1 MRIFSTLRKKQ
12 TELYNGTARIK
23 LSEHGI
29 TLEENRHKDNREKFY
44 AVEISDKDLILMV
57 KVRLKSKVPKIVR
70 KLFSW
75 IRGKLS

>member
-12 TELYNGTARIK
+12 TELYSGKAQIK

-44 AVEISDKDLILMV
+44 AVEISDVDLIVMI
-57 KVRLKSKVPKIVR
+57 KTRLKNKVPKFVLNSFTWVLGR
-70 KLFSW
+70 L
-75 IRGKLS
+75 L